1 VGEGGEGLRGEGRQ
15 VSSGGTVALQVNN
28 IPRQIEADADLPLID
43 ALRDLLDL
51 KGTRF
56 GCGAGQCGACFV
68 LVGGHAMPSCDTPLW
83 AVAGKSITTVEGL
96 GTPSAPHPLQQAFI
110 DEQAAQCGYCTSGML
125 IAAAALLRRNPHPS
139 EAEVREALERN
150 LCRCG
155 THNRIVRAVLRA
167 AAGSQR
173 P

>member
-1 VGEGGEGLRGEGRQ
+1 M
-15 VSSGGTVALQVNN
+15 SSGGTVALQVNN
-28 IPRQIEADADLPLID
+28 APRQIEADADLPLID

-68 LVGGHAMPSCDTPLW
+68 LVGGHPMPSCDTPLW

-125 IAAAALLRRNPHPS
+125 ISAAALLRRNPQPS
-139 EAEVREALERN
+139 EAEVKEALERN

-167 AAGSQR
+167 AAGNR
-173 P
+173 HP